1 MIKILQKNKYMV
13 IVLSNRNCLVCHW
26 LYCRRNNNMKKWL
39 KNILI
44 NIVHSRFFDE
54 DQRDF
59 SHQSHTEYEKEE
71 QRKANI
77 LMSKMSMTQKYMIA
91 VDVLESQIQMAEDR
105 VKQEATSDNED
116 GTQLWLDQLF
126 QLRNGKVYIET
137 MRDMIYG
144 SKELIELDIEHT
156 HD

>member
-1 MIKILQKNKYMV
+1 
-13 IVLSNRNCLVCHW
+13 
-26 LYCRRNNNMKKWL
+26 MKKWL

-116 GTQLWLDQLF
+116 CTQLWLDQLF

>member
-1 MIKILQKNKYMV
+1 
-13 IVLSNRNCLVCHW
+13 
-26 LYCRRNNNMKKWL
+26 MKKWL

-77 LMSKMSMTQKYMIA
+77 LMSKMSITQKYMIA

>member
-1 MIKILQKNKYMV
+1 
-13 IVLSNRNCLVCHW
+13 
-26 LYCRRNNNMKKWL
+26 MKKWL

-116 GTQLWLDQLF
+116 GTQ
-126 QLRNGKVYIET
+126 
-137 MRDMIYG
+137 YG
-144 SKELIELDIEHT
+144 
-156 HD
+156 

>member
-1 MIKILQKNKYMV
+1 
-13 IVLSNRNCLVCHW
+13 
-26 LYCRRNNNMKKWL
+26 MKKWL

-156 HD
+156 ND

>member
-1 MIKILQKNKYMV
+1 
-13 IVLSNRNCLVCHW
+13 
-26 LYCRRNNNMKKWL
+26 MKKWL

-59 SHQSHTEYEKEE
+59 SHQSHTEYEKEA

>member
-1 MIKILQKNKYMV
+1 
-13 IVLSNRNCLVCHW
+13 
-26 LYCRRNNNMKKWL
+26 MKKWL

-77 LMSKMSMTQKYMIA
+77 LMSKISMKQNYMIA

>member
-1 MIKILQKNKYMV
+1 MV
-13 IVLSNRNCLVCHW
+13 IVLSNRDCLVCHW
-26 LYCRRNNNMKKWL
+26 LYSGRNNNMKKWL

-44 NIVHSRFFDE
+44 NIAHSRFFDE

-77 LMSKMSMTQKYMIA
+77 SMSKMSMTQKYMIA
-91 VDVLESQIQMAEDR
+91 VDVLDSQIQMAEDR
-105 VKQEATSDNED
+105 VKQEATSDNKD

-126 QLRNGKVYIET
+126 QLRNGKVYMET

>member
-1 MIKILQKNKYMV
+1 MI
-13 IVLSNRNCLVCHW
+13 
-26 LYCRRNNNMKKWL
+26 KWL